1 MSHIEFISALRK
13 KMLYER
19 SRTVVNTI
27 DEWLDKAAIANTAK
41 YQIILPGK
49 NELAN
54 FLVKYFNVDITM
66 WLNRCYWIDPEY

>member
-27 DEWLDKAAIANTAK
+27 DEWLDKAAM
-41 YQIILPGK
+41 PGK